1 MSTGKKL
8 YLDPLTEDNFS
19 QLWDN
24 SDGSTIV
31 LNFEEPLYQDRFTD
45 ADVKLDMFSAYRD
58 KFTNSPT
65 DVSWVTPGTS
75 YPSDEEIWYGK
86 KMLCPDMICKS
97 PFPWAKRITYE
108 MGLLGLT
115 LNEHNWPSDVN
126 VKPSKLFSCFINNIG
141 QGKEHRLA
149 VMLSLCE
156 NEMLDHGVVRFCNNE
171 HVLDYFKKTR
181 DKINDY
187 YKQGN
192 THGLPNYYQV
202 LSEYLQPH
210 WNNIISDYKWSP
222 NGSFDPDY
230 QKGAIDIVTSTSNL
244 VNFYCDKIFKP
255 LLLGKPFVMIGR
267 PNIHTSMLTNAGYEV
282 YDEVFDV
289 NLDNEIIDLPNK
301 VKTGNPHNNLKHIR
315 RRANYYTKMLS
326 KLYDM
331 DTSQKHIDHIW
342 EITRP
347 KATHNLSNLL
357 SRIFNDDLLP
367 DVLRDPE
374 FKIQKP
380 DLYNR
385 HILVPRIKLLSNPYY
400 AKFISDKAMSS
411 AKQEYL
417 DSGL

>member
-58 KFTNSPT
+58 KFTNSQT

-75 YPSDEEIWYGK
+75 YPSDEEIWYGH
-86 KMLCPDMICKS
+86 KMPCPDMICKS
-97 PFPWAKRITYE
+97 PFPWAKRVSYE
-108 MGLLGLT
+108 MVRVGPT
-115 LNEHNWPSDVN
+115 IEEHNWPSDVD
-126 VKPSKLFSCFINNIG
+126 VKPCKLFSCFINKI
-141 QGKEHRLA
+141 QGKDHRLA
-149 VMLSLCE
+149 IMLSLCE
-156 NEMLDHGVVRFCNNE
+156 NEMLEHGVVRFCNDE
-171 HVLDYFKKTR
+171 HVKEYFINTR
-181 DKINDY
+181 DKINEY
-187 YKQGN
+187 HEQGN

-202 LSEYLQPH
+202 LSDYLQPH
-210 WNNIISDYKWSP
+210 WDNITSDYKWSP
-222 NGSFDPDY
+222 YGNFDPEY
-230 QKGAIDIVTSTSNL
+230 QDGAIDIVTLTDKL
-244 VNFYCDKIFKP
+244 TQAWCDKTFKP
-255 LLLGKPFVMIGR
+255 LLLGKPLVLIGR
-267 PNIHTSMLTNAGYEV
+267 PNVHTRLWTNAGYEI
-282 YDEVFDV
+282 YDEVFDAK
-289 NLDNEIIDLPNK
+289 LDNEVWDLPNK
-301 VKTGNPHNNLKHIR
+301 VKTGNPYNYLKHVR
-315 RRANYYTKMLS
+315 RRANYYNRMLS

-342 EITRP
+342 KITRP

-357 SRIFNDDLLP
+357 SRFFDNELLP
-367 DVLRDPE
+367 DVIRDPE

-385 HILVPRIKLLSNPYY
+385 HILVPRMKLLSNPYY

-411 AKQEYL
+411 VKQEYL

>member
-1 MSTGKKL
+1 MSTGKIL
-8 YLDPLTEDNFS
+8 YLDYLTEDNFS
-19 QLWDN
+19 QLRDN

-31 LNFEEPLYQDRFTD
+31 LNFDEPLYQDRFTD

-58 KFTNSPT
+58 KFTNSQT

-75 YPSDEEIWYGK
+75 YPSDEEIWYGH
-86 KMLCPDMICKS
+86 KMPCPDMICKS
-97 PFPWAKRITYE
+97 PFPWAKRISYE
-108 MGLLGLT
+108 MNLLGST
-115 LNEHNWPSDVN
+115 INENNWPSDVN
-126 VKPSKLFSCFINNIG
+126 VKPSKLFSCFINNI
-141 QGKEHRLA
+141 QGKDHRIA
-149 VMLSLCE
+149 MMLSLCE
-156 NEMLDHGVVRFCNNE
+156 NEMLEHGVVRFCNNE

-187 YKQGN
+187 YEQGN

-202 LSEYLQPH
+202 LSEYMQPH
-210 WNNIISDYKWSP
+210 WNNVMSDHKWSP
-222 NGSFDPDY
+222 YGSFDQDY
-230 QKGAIDIVTSTSNL
+230 QKGAIDIVTETATL
-244 VNFYCDKIFKP
+244 YTFYCDKLFKP

-289 NLDNEIIDLPNK
+289 NLDNEILDLPNK
-301 VKTGNPHNNLKHIR
+301 VKTGNPYNNLKHIR

-331 DTSQKHIDHIW
+331 DTNQKHIDHIW

-357 SRIFNDDLLP
+357 SRFFNDDLLP
-367 DVLRDPE
+367 DVIRDPE

-385 HILVPRIKLLSNPYY
+385 YILLPKMKLLSNPYY
-400 AKFISDKAMSS
+400 AKFMSDKAMSS
-411 AKQEYL
+411 VKQEYL

>member
-8 YLDPLTEDNFS
+8 YLDSLTEDNFP

-31 LNFEEPLYQDRFTD
+31 LNFEEALYQDNFTD
-45 ADVKLDMFSAYRD
+45 PNVKLDMFSAYRD
-58 KFTNSPT
+58 KFINSQT
-65 DVSWVTPGTS
+65 DVSWVSPGTL

-97 PFPWAKRITYE
+97 PFPWAKHITYE
-108 MGLLGLT
+108 MVRLGPT
-115 LNEHNWPSDVN
+115 INEHNWPSDVN
-126 VKPSKLFSCFINNIG
+126 VKPSKLFSCFIHKI
-141 QGKEHRLA
+141 QGKDHRLA
-149 VMLSLCE
+149 LMLSLCE

-222 NGSFDPDY
+222 YGSFDPDY
-230 QKGAIDIVTSTSNL
+230 QKGAIDIITLTSTL
-244 VNFYCDKIFKP
+244 VNANCDKIFKP

-289 NLDNEIIDLPNK
+289 NLDNYILDLPNK
-301 VKTGNPHNNLKHIR
+301 VPTGNPYNNLKHIR

-342 EITRP
+342 QITRP

-357 SRIFNDDLLP
+357 SRFFNDDLLP
-367 DVLRDPE
+367 DVIRDPE

-380 DLYNR
+380 NLYNK
-385 HILVPRIKLLSNPYY
+385 HILIPRMKLLSNPYY

-411 AKQEYL
+411 VKQEYL